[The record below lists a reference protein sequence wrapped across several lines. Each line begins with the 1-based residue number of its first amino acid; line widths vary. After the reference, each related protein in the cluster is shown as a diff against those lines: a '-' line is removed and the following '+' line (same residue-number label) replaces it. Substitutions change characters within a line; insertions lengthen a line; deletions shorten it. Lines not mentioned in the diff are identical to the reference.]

1 MNTDGVYLLN
11 PSVDADPSQDRF
23 SNATDCG
30 RVLSYI
36 FTIMVFVV
44 IGVVCFAGPTSEVYN
59 NSSQFREDEEL
70 GEPSE

>member
-1 MNTDGVYLLN
+1 MNTAGVYFPP
-11 PSVDADPSQDRF
+11 PSVETDPSHDRF
-23 SNATDCG
+23 SNSTDCG

-59 NSSQFREDEEL
+59 DSSRFHEDEEL
-70 GEPSE
+70 EEPSE